1 MTLVLNLVARLH
13 NRILCCP
20 LGVAEMRAQACVLAF
35 HLRPLRLELDD
46 LEIEVGRGLPQ
57 GDL

>member
-1 MTLVLNLVARLH
+1 MLNLVARLH